1 MLPFSGGRCLLSFF
15 QGSKWQR
22 EKDKG
27 RGQLCFLLSLLH
39 PSRRRLLNTKGLL
52 ELKSKLFG
60 RHQVVENS
68 STVIC
73 NKQARAFNSISS
85 PISSFAAIAMMKNL
99 LLLAG
104 LMLLSSQGR
113 AALQGKQFITGF
125 MENFETRSPS
135 ETSLKL
141 LLTGYHNST
150 LVTVTKVRAST
161 RKMVSVREGEVLAV
175 PVPVTAEMQGSKT
188 FDDSILIQADH
199 DISVVS
205 VNRKLYSIASMT
217 VYPVH
222 ALGTLYYI
230 VTPLGT
236 RRTNYLKE
244 FAVIAWK
251 NTATVEVFLTGNVIF
266 KGRSYASGS
275 KLTVILAAFQ
285 AVQLQ
290 SSDDLSGTK
299 IQASEPVA
307 VLTGHAC
314 VQQNYYCDHVAEQ
327 LLPVSNWGTT
337 FLVPPISV
345 QRNPDLVYVIASEST
360 RIHYQSGLLKSFQ
373 DMVAGEVSQF
383 EVQYPEAFYISAN
396 EAIQVLLFFTGVK
409 IGDIG
414 YDPFLINIPPITSYG
429 LSYYIDGM
437 EKFDNNVAI
446 IAKSSEVSRITRDKS
461 TIRGF
466 QWREIPGSQYSW
478 AEYTWDGTTGTS
490 SLKHPDTNF
499 GVLVFGSRNYEG
511 YGFAPAPFG
520 SFDPAPTTSPIK
532 LLCPE
537 NSHYESCGSACPA
550 TCADRLA
557 PARCTTSCVET
568 CQCDDGYVLSDERC
582 VPEESCSCTYNGL
595 TYKAGEEFWADEA
608 CHTHC
613 KCDPKSGRTLC
624 LRSSCKDN
632 KKCVMVN
639 GVRGCH
645 VVSYTTCTAF
655 GEPHYTTFDGKK
667 YDFMGTCVYQMVG
680 LCTEHPSLT
689 PFLVSVENNNRGS
702 KAVSYTK
709 VVTLEVYN
717 MTISLS
723 QEYPKKIQVNGIST
737 DLPFYY
743 ENKLK
748 AGIIG
753 VYGFIKTDFDV
764 RVSFDWHSHAR
775 VTVPDIYADSVCG
788 LCGNANH
795 DSSDDFETR
804 DGGPATDIVQF
815 ANSWKLREVPGCS
828 AGCGNNCPVCSP
840 VDELMYKGAG
850 YCGILIQKNGP
861 FRQCHA
867 VIDPTY
873 YFDDCV
879 FDTCLNRGHRD
890 NLCKAIGAY
899 VTDCQ
904 AQGIQIGEW
913 RLSTFCTF
921 PCPLNSHYEICGSG
935 CPATC
940 NQLSASETCE
950 SPCVEGCFCDSGFIR
965 SGDECVLLT
974 ECGCMH
980 EGRYYKK
987 GEEFIPTSS
996 CQETCQCTD
1005 IGAIKCQQFSCGPH
1019 EECKVQNG
1027 IQACY
1032 PLGYGTAETF
1042 GNLHYISFDGR
1053 SFDFRGSG
1061 MYTFVNVS
1069 SKDTQGMRFSVLVE
1083 YEKQDDGII
1092 LLKSVVV
1099 YINGHTVVMHRGM
1112 KGKVMLDGEFYY
1124 LPLNSNDRKSSTAEK
1139 FSGFQIIQEGSGITM
1154 SLLSGLTIFYD
1165 TTSYLRI
1172 TLPLGLEE
1180 QVNGLGGNFNND
1192 ISDDFMMPNGTL
1204 TENVKEFGASWN
1216 VPVAGVSCADGC
1228 VEELPEYN
1236 ADQAIIYGDKTSCG
1250 MIKSEAGPFSDCH
1263 SLVSPAVYFENCL
1276 YDMYAAKGA
1285 QDSICQSLQAYPR
1298 QDYGSHGN
1306 KEDLLPLDWVGPCF
1320 ANSFGKDFITVFP
1333 TNLKQPDRNSIFELV
1348 FTTYHPGTN
1357 ITVTTH
1363 KDEHQHIIT
1372 TQQVETVSFR
1382 LPASIEMVGSNL
1394 FDDTVQ
1400 IKADKDISV
1409 FFRNHKDYTTG
1420 ATAVYPVQQLGTL
1433 YYVVTPEGNMAGTFK
1448 EFAVVAYKSPTQ
1460 VDILLTGSVSF
1471 GGQSYSAGSRLVV
1484 DLKAFQAIQLQSS
1497 DDLTGTRVESV
1508 EPVAVLSGH
1517 SCAKKNTHCDHVIEQ
1532 LLPVHSWGTTFIVP
1546 SLSFQ
1551 TSVDQAY
1558 ILASQRAAILL
1569 QTGFKTHSI
1578 SLDPGEVFYFNIRNS
1593 HPVYISADVGIQ
1605 VLFFFTGATR
1615 GRKIYDPFL
1624 INIPPLTSYCTS
1636 YHMDAMQ
1643 QYDNYV
1649 VLIAKTSESTGIAFD
1664 KRTVQNIRWMPI
1676 PGTEYSWAEHRLSSR
1691 MSALSLKHPSA
1702 PFGAFILGA
1711 SNGDGYGSVGLCSP
1725 MCPVNS
1731 HYRDCVDLC
1740 STSCAIIT
1748 SDRPPC
1754 SQTCT
1759 AGCQCNDGF
1768 FYDDHNG
1775 CVSEEKCGCHRE
1787 GIYFRPDEVKLMH
1800 ECQDS
1805 CHCIPGKG
1813 VLCEAHS
1820 CATDETCT
1828 VQDGVMRCYKED
1840 SITCPENSHYEAC
1853 GNACPATCFDR
1864 FAPSACN
1871 NTCAEVCQ
1879 CDKGFVLSDG
1889 KCVPVESC
1897 GCLYNGKT
1905 YKAGE
1910 EFWDDESCQTRCR
1923 CNPRLAKMEC
1933 RKDSC
1938 KANQKCRMVK
1948 GTWGCHTTRHS
1959 TCIAS
1964 GDPHYTT
1971 FDGKKFDFMGTCIY
1985 QLAGTCSDDP
1995 NLTPFSVTVENNN
2008 RGSKAVSFTKVVT
2021 LEVYNMTLSLSQEHP
2036 QKFKVNEVFV
2046 DLPFFY
2052 EDKVKAYTS
2061 GVHGFI
2067 QTDFD
2072 LKVSFDWYS
2081 YARVILPNSYAKA
2094 VCGLCGNANQDPS
2107 DDFIMKDGTKATDE
2121 IQFADSWKVKEVPG
2135 CSAGCTTDC
2144 PVCKEA
2150 EKQVYKGDQFC
2161 GILIKKDGPFRQC
2174 HKVLDPSSY
2183 FDDCVFDTCQYKG
2196 HQDTLCSAISAY
2208 VTDCQSQGIQI
2219 EPWRSS
2225 SFCNNEYKVLLKG
2238 SGFSFCEK
2246 RGNAA
2251 SKMAPAIHISGTL
2264 KLKTS

>member
-1 MLPFSGGRCLLSFF
+1 MEAMATRRIFF
-15 QGSKWQR
+15 
-22 EKDKG
+22 
-27 RGQLCFLLSLLH
+27 
-39 PSRRRLLNTKGLL
+39 
-52 ELKSKLFG
+52 
-60 RHQVVENS
+60 
-68 STVIC
+68 
-73 NKQARAFNSISS
+73 
-85 PISSFAAIAMMKNL
+85 
-99 LLLAG
+99 
-104 LMLLSSQGR
+104 
-113 AALQGKQFITGF
+113 
-125 MENFETRSPS
+125 
-135 ETSLKL
+135 
-141 LLTGYHNST
+141 LLTG
-150 LVTVTKVRAST
+150 LV
-161 RKMVSVREGEVLAV
+161 VLA
-175 PVPVTAEMQGSKT
+175 
-188 FDDSILIQADH
+188 
-199 DISVVS
+199 
-205 VNRKLYSIASMT
+205 
-217 VYPVH
+217 
-222 ALGTLYYI
+222 
-230 VTPLGT
+230 
-236 RRTNYLKE
+236 
-244 FAVIAWK
+244 
-251 NTATVEVFLTGNVIF
+251 
-266 KGRSYASGS
+266 
-275 KLTVILAAFQ
+275 
-285 AVQLQ
+285 
-290 SSDDLSGTK
+290 
-299 IQASEPVA
+299 
-307 VLTGHAC
+307 
-314 VQQNYYCDHVAEQ
+314 
-327 LLPVSNWGTT
+327 
-337 FLVPPISV
+337 
-345 QRNPDLVYVIASEST
+345 
-360 RIHYQSGLLKSFQ
+360 
-373 DMVAGEVSQF
+373 
-383 EVQYPEAFYISAN
+383 
-396 EAIQVLLFFTGVK
+396 
-409 IGDIG
+409 
-414 YDPFLINIPPITSYG
+414 
-429 LSYYIDGM
+429 
-437 EKFDNNVAI
+437 
-446 IAKSSEVSRITRDKS
+446 
-461 TIRGF
+461 
-466 QWREIPGSQYSW
+466 
-478 AEYTWDGTTGTS
+478 
-490 SLKHPDTNF
+490 
-499 GVLVFGSRNYEG
+499 
-511 YGFAPAPFG
+511 
-520 SFDPAPTTSPIK
+520 
-532 LLCPE
+532 
-537 NSHYESCGSACPA
+537 
-550 TCADRLA
+550 
-557 PARCTTSCVET
+557 
-568 CQCDDGYVLSDERC
+568 
-582 VPEESCSCTYNGL
+582 
-595 TYKAGEEFWADEA
+595 
-608 CHTHC
+608 
-613 KCDPKSGRTLC
+613 
-624 LRSSCKDN
+624 
-632 KKCVMVN
+632 
-639 GVRGCH
+639 
-645 VVSYTTCTAF
+645 
-655 GEPHYTTFDGKK
+655 
-667 YDFMGTCVYQMVG
+667 
-680 LCTEHPSLT
+680 
-689 PFLVSVENNNRGS
+689 
-702 KAVSYTK
+702 
-709 VVTLEVYN
+709 
-717 MTISLS
+717 
-723 QEYPKKIQVNGIST
+723 
-737 DLPFYY
+737 
-743 ENKLK
+743 
-748 AGIIG
+748 
-753 VYGFIKTDFDV
+753 
-764 RVSFDWHSHAR
+764 
-775 VTVPDIYADSVCG
+775 
-788 LCGNANH
+788 
-795 DSSDDFETR
+795 
-804 DGGPATDIVQF
+804 
-815 ANSWKLREVPGCS
+815 
-828 AGCGNNCPVCSP
+828 
-840 VDELMYKGAG
+840 
-850 YCGILIQKNGP
+850 
-861 FRQCHA
+861 
-867 VIDPTY
+867 
-873 YFDDCV
+873 
-879 FDTCLNRGHRD
+879 
-890 NLCKAIGAY
+890 
-899 VTDCQ
+899 
-904 AQGIQIGEW
+904 
-913 RLSTFCTF
+913 
-921 PCPLNSHYEICGSG
+921 
-935 CPATC
+935 
-940 NQLSASETCE
+940 
-950 SPCVEGCFCDSGFIR
+950 
-965 SGDECVLLT
+965 
-974 ECGCMH
+974 
-980 EGRYYKK
+980 
-987 GEEFIPTSS
+987 
-996 CQETCQCTD
+996 
-1005 IGAIKCQQFSCGPH
+1005 
-1019 EECKVQNG
+1019 
-1027 IQACY
+1027 
-1032 PLGYGTAETF
+1032 
-1042 GNLHYISFDGR
+1042 
-1053 SFDFRGSG
+1053 
-1061 MYTFVNVS
+1061 
-1069 SKDTQGMRFSVLVE
+1069 
-1083 YEKQDDGII
+1083 
-1092 LLKSVVV
+1092 
-1099 YINGHTVVMHRGM
+1099 
-1112 KGKVMLDGEFYY
+1112 
-1124 LPLNSNDRKSSTAEK
+1124 
-1139 FSGFQIIQEGSGITM
+1139 
-1154 SLLSGLTIFYD
+1154 
-1165 TTSYLRI
+1165 
-1172 TLPLGLEE
+1172 
-1180 QVNGLGGNFNND
+1180 
-1192 ISDDFMMPNGTL
+1192 
-1204 TENVKEFGASWN
+1204 
-1216 VPVAGVSCADGC
+1216 
-1228 VEELPEYN
+1228 
-1236 ADQAIIYGDKTSCG
+1236 
-1250 MIKSEAGPFSDCH
+1250 
-1263 SLVSPAVYFENCL
+1263 
-1276 YDMYAAKGA
+1276 
-1285 QDSICQSLQAYPR
+1285 
-1298 QDYGSHGN
+1298 
-1306 KEDLLPLDWVGPCF
+1306 GPCF

-2225 SFCNNEYKVLLKG
+2225 SFCNLPCPHNSHYEPCGTSCPATCHGSAPETCETPCIEGCFCDPGFILSGGTCVPSAECGCEHQGRYYKKGDEFYPSRSCGEKCQCLGNGITKCRQQSCGPNAVCSVENGVQGCHPISYGTMVESGDPHYISFDGLIFTFHGSCTYTLARVCSNDPQLEDFSVLVKNEKVDATPSVLVKAVVLSVYGHTIVLERGIKWKSVVDGEPRNLPLTTLDGKIRISQEGNNIIVHTRFDLTVFYDTSSYVRVTVPSTYQGQMCGLGGNFNGDQSDDFLLPNGKHAQNVEEFG
-2238 SGFSFCEK
+2238 ASWKVSVDGVACSDGCGERCPTCSSAQIDPYRAEQSCGMIQSKSGPFRECHPLVSPAEYFELCLYDMCATEGAEESLCRSLQAYVAACQAAGGAVGAWRTSSFCPLACPANSHYETCTKSCDTSCAALNAPVQCMKNCFEGCHCNDGYMFDGDTCVPVNKCGCVLDGLYLKVGESIFPSNCTEK
-2246 RGNAA
+2246 CTCGPSNQITCERTSCQSSKTCTLKDGVRACQQRGVQCKVSPEGQLTSFDGASAKYLCSKVYDIATVCDGNASTWFRVAVSIAKNSDDSLAAGAAVYVFLPDTFITVKKNNRAWVNGRPVRLPYNRNGVSVSQVSDGIIIDKA
-2251 SKMAPAIHISGTL
+2251 SQLQAHLHPNGEVTL
-2264 KLKTS
+2264 KVEETFAGKLCAPCGNFNGDSLDDFKLPSGKIEKNINEVLHAWEAKDL

>member
-1 MLPFSGGRCLLSFF
+1 
-15 QGSKWQR
+15 
-22 EKDKG
+22 
-27 RGQLCFLLSLLH
+27 
-39 PSRRRLLNTKGLL
+39 
-52 ELKSKLFG
+52 
-60 RHQVVENS
+60 
-68 STVIC
+68 
-73 NKQARAFNSISS
+73 
-85 PISSFAAIAMMKNL
+85 MMKNL

-1285 QDSICQSLQAYPR
+1285 QDSICQSLQAYVAACQAAEAKIMHWR
-1298 QDYGSHGN
+1298 T
-1306 KEDLLPLDWVGPCF
+1306 
-1320 ANSFGKDFITVFP
+1320 ASF
-1333 TNLKQPDRNSIFELV
+1333 
-1348 FTTYHPGTN
+1348 
-1357 ITVTTH
+1357 
-1363 KDEHQHIIT
+1363 
-1372 TQQVETVSFR
+1372 
-1382 LPASIEMVGSNL
+1382 
-1394 FDDTVQ
+1394 
-1400 IKADKDISV
+1400 
-1409 FFRNHKDYTTG
+1409 
-1420 ATAVYPVQQLGTL
+1420 
-1433 YYVVTPEGNMAGTFK
+1433 
-1448 EFAVVAYKSPTQ
+1448 
-1460 VDILLTGSVSF
+1460 
-1471 GGQSYSAGSRLVV
+1471 
-1484 DLKAFQAIQLQSS
+1484 
-1497 DDLTGTRVESV
+1497 
-1508 EPVAVLSGH
+1508 
-1517 SCAKKNTHCDHVIEQ
+1517 C
-1532 LLPVHSWGTTFIVP
+1532 
-1546 SLSFQ
+1546 
-1551 TSVDQAY
+1551 
-1558 ILASQRAAILL
+1558 
-1569 QTGFKTHSI
+1569 
-1578 SLDPGEVFYFNIRNS
+1578 
-1593 HPVYISADVGIQ
+1593 
-1605 VLFFFTGATR
+1605 
-1615 GRKIYDPFL
+1615 
-1624 INIPPLTSYCTS
+1624 PLT
-1636 YHMDAMQ
+1636 
-1643 QYDNYV
+1643 
-1649 VLIAKTSESTGIAFD
+1649 
-1664 KRTVQNIRWMPI
+1664 
-1676 PGTEYSWAEHRLSSR
+1676 
-1691 MSALSLKHPSA
+1691 
-1702 PFGAFILGA
+1702 
-1711 SNGDGYGSVGLCSP
+1711 
-1725 MCPVNS
+1725 CPANS
-1731 HYRDCVDLC
+1731 HYEPCAKLC
-1740 STSCAIIT
+1740 DFTCASLYT
-1748 SDRPPC
+1748 PVHCRKNC
-1754 SQTCT
+1754 FE
-1759 AGCQCNDGF
+1759 GCQCNDGYMF
-1768 FYDDHNG
+1768 DGDV
-1775 CVSEEKCGCHRE
+1775 CVPIDKCGCVRDGVYIAAGNSVLSRNCTEQCTCRASNQVTCEETSCQDNEICGLRNGVRNCERKE
-1787 GIYFRPDEVKLMH
+1787 GECKLSAEGQLTSFDGASGKYLCSGVYDIASVCDENAASWFRVAVSIGQDCDDELAAGKAVYVYFREASITVKKNNKIWINGLSVKL
-1800 ECQDS
+1800 
-1805 CHCIPGKG
+1805 P
-1813 VLCEAHS
+1813 
-1820 CATDETCT
+1820 
-1828 VQDGVMRCYKED
+1828 
-1840 SITCPENSHYEAC
+1840 
-1853 GNACPATCFDR
+1853 
-1864 FAPSACN
+1864 
-1871 NTCAEVCQ
+1871 
-1879 CDKGFVLSDG
+1879 
-1889 KCVPVESC
+1889 
-1897 GCLYNGKT
+1897 
-1905 YKAGE
+1905 
-1910 EFWDDESCQTRCR
+1910 
-1923 CNPRLAKMEC
+1923 
-1933 RKDSC
+1933 
-1938 KANQKCRMVK
+1938 QKV
-1948 GTWGCHTTRHS
+1948 
-1959 TCIAS
+1959 
-1964 GDPHYTT
+1964 
-1971 FDGKKFDFMGTCIY
+1971 
-1985 QLAGTCSDDP
+1985 
-1995 NLTPFSVTVENNN
+1995 
-2008 RGSKAVSFTKVVT
+2008 SKAVSVRKVV
-2021 LEVYNMTLSLSQEHP
+2021 
-2036 QKFKVNEVFV
+2036 
-2046 DLPFFY
+2046 D
-2052 EDKVKAYTS
+2052 
-2061 GVHGFI
+2061 
-2067 QTDFD
+2067 
-2072 LKVSFDWYS
+2072 
-2081 YARVILPNSYAKA
+2081 
-2094 VCGLCGNANQDPS
+2094 
-2107 DDFIMKDGTKATDE
+2107 
-2121 IQFADSWKVKEVPG
+2121 
-2135 CSAGCTTDC
+2135 
-2144 PVCKEA
+2144 
-2150 EKQVYKGDQFC
+2150 
-2161 GILIKKDGPFRQC
+2161 GILIDQASEMQVHIRPDGQVTV
-2174 HKVLDPSSY
+2174 KVQVALAGKLCAPCGNFNGDHSDDLKLPSGKS
-2183 FDDCVFDTCQYKG
+2183 VKNT
-2196 HQDTLCSAISAY
+2196 A
-2208 VTDCQSQGIQI
+2208 
-2219 EPWRSS
+2219 E
-2225 SFCNNEYKVLLKG
+2225 VLLAWKAKD
-2238 SGFSFCEK
+2238 F
-2246 RGNAA
+2246 
-2251 SKMAPAIHISGTL
+2251 
-2264 KLKTS
+2264 